1 MRMTKDLLDE
11 LVIEEFGIFEDAPLD
26 YTADRSRAID
36 SLKNKGATDREAYE
50 TWETFNKRFL
60 TTGDGGTTLS
70 AHGLDRARS
79 LGENVAIDEGTRAEI
94 YDALRDADGTALRKE
109 IRDTVDASEDEFD
122 QSLWT
127 LRRRGVVETHTDVYT
142 GDVKAVLTEPDR
154 GDESG

>member
-1 MRMTKDLLDE
+1 MPEDLLDA
-11 LVIEEFGIFEDAPLD
+11 LVIEEFGIFEDDPFD
-26 YTADRSRAID
+26 YTADRERAVEGLRR
-36 SLKNKGATDREAYE
+36 SGATDEEARE
-50 TWETFNKRFL
+50 TWKEFSRRFL

-79 LGENVAIDEGTRAEI
+79 LGENVAVDEETRAEI

-127 LRRRGVVETHTDVYT
+127 LRHRGVVETHTDVYT
-142 GDVKAVLTEPDR
+142 GEVKVVLTEPDR
-154 GDESG
+154 DGDSG

>member
-1 MRMTKDLLDE
+1 MQKDLLDA
-11 LVIEEFGIFEDAPLD
+11 LVIEEFGIFENDPLG

-36 SLKNKGATDREAYE
+36 TLKHKGATDRKAYE

-79 LGENVAIDEGTRAEI
+79 LGENVAVDEETRAEI
-94 YDALRDADGTALRKE
+94 YDALRDADGTALRKD
-109 IRDTVDASEDEFD
+109 IRDTVEVSEDEFE

-127 LRRRGVVETHTDVYT
+127 LRHRGVVETHTDVYA
-142 GDVKAVLTEPDR
+142 GDVKVVLTEPDS
-154 GDESG
+154 DCDSD